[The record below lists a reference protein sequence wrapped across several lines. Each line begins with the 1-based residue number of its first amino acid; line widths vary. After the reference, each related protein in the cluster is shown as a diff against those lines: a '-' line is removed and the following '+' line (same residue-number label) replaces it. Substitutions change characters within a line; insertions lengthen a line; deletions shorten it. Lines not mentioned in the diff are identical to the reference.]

1 MKMKQKD
8 FNWRSPLSIMH
19 YTLALPT
26 FLTLGHLRA
35 SSHAARLI
43 GMLSILMLS
52 ALTMSCSD
60 DDKLSA
66 EERAEKE
73 VAEQAEKASLIHYDI
88 NEAFGLNKKSF
99 LFFV

>member
-19 YTLALPT
+19 YALALPT

-35 SSHAARLI
+35 SSRAARLI
-43 GMLSILMLS
+43 GMLSILMVS
-52 ALTMSCSD
+52 ALTMSCKDD

-73 VAEQAEKASLIHYDI
+73 AAELAEKASKFWNVLT
-88 NEAFGLNKKSF
+88 
-99 LFFV
+99 